1 MECGNVPTTIY
12 SDRYRKK
19 NLMQVKDAVVLV
31 TGANR
36 GIGAEFVAQLKE
48 RGAARIYA
56 ASRHV
61 SAIDV
66 EGVEP
71 IGLDITNP
79 SQVRAAADV
88 ARDVHIL
95 INNAGIS
102 TGTSVVSGD
111 VADIRR
117 EMDTNFFGPLLMTQA
132 FAPILKANGGGAV
145 LNVVSALSWFSAPG
159 VGAYAA
165 SKAAAWSLTDSTRL
179 ELANQ
184 GTQVVGVHMGLV
196 DTDMAAGLEA
206 PKISPASLAAAG
218 LDAIEL
224 GLDEV
229 LADDWSR
236 LVKSGLT
243 LDPSERYGQ
252 LFSAMVAS

>member
-1 MECGNVPTTIY
+1 MQL
-12 SDRYRKK
+12 KK
-19 NLMQVKDAVVLV
+19 AVVLV

-48 RGAARIYA
+48 RGAAKIYA
-56 ASRHV
+56 ASRDA
-61 SAIDV
+61 SAIGVD
-66 EGVEP
+66 GVEP
-71 IGLDITNP
+71 IRLDITDP
-79 SQVRAAADV
+79 SQIQAAAAAAGDV
-88 ARDVHIL
+88 QIL

-132 FAPILKANGGGAV
+132 FAPILKTNGGGAI
-145 LNVVSALSWFSAPG
+145 LNVVSALSWFTVPG
-159 VGAYAA
+159 AGAYAA
-165 SKAAAWSLTDSTRL
+165 SKAAAWSLTDSARL
-179 ELANQ
+179 ELADQ

-196 DTDMAAGLEA
+196 DTDMAAGVQA
-206 PKISPASLAAAG
+206 PKISPSALATAG
-218 LDAIEL
+218 LDAIES

-229 LADDWSR
+229 LADDWAR

-243 LDPSERYGQ
+243 LDPSERYEQ
-252 LFSAMVAS
+252 LFSVLAGS